1 MSNPVTATNG
11 AQFTGLATVE
21 DAGLQGMITLR
32 GDLSSKTLKA
42 AVKAAT
48 GAEVPEQR
56 KISVV
61 EGGAAAWM
69 SPDEL
74 LLLVPYGDAVAKTA
88 ELAQALK
95 GEHALAANVSDAR
108 SYFRISGAGAREV
121 LAKISPVDLSSQAFA
136 PGDFRRSRT
145 AQVAAAF
152 WLEDG
157 GEEDS
162 FRLVCFRSVGGYMF
176 QLLAGAAHP
185 QSAVGVY

>member
-11 AQFTGLATVE
+11 AQFSGIATVA

-32 GDLSSKTLKA
+32 GDLSSKPLAA

-48 GAEVPEQR
+48 GTEVPAQG

-74 LLLVPYGDAVAKTA
+74 LLLVPYEQAVAKTA
-88 ELAQALK
+88 ELTEALK

-108 SYFRISGAGAREV
+108 SFFQITGDGAREV
-121 LAKISPVDLSSQAFA
+121 LAKISPVDLSPEAFVA
-136 PGDFRRSRT
+136 GDFRRSRT

-152 WLEDG
+152 WLQDDG
-157 GEEDS
+157 S
-162 FRLVCFRSVGGYMF
+162 FRVVCFRSVGAYMF
-176 QLLAGAAHP
+176 GLLSTAAHP